1 MERAKGVTYQV
12 TGRWGGTERVASES
26 RMRELLAEL
35 DQDDPEHPDTWLSH
49 ESGWSLSVF
58 QSGLVVWEYVE
69 DPGEER
75 TEPRHQ
81 VGVSRE
87 KALDLWLKL
96 SRAELDAIEQEP
108 WRPGYSPKG

>member
-1 MERAKGVTYQV
+1 MP
-12 TGRWGGTERVASES
+12 SEA

-35 DQDDPEHPDTWLSH
+35 DQDDPEHPDVSLSH

-69 DPGEER
+69 EAGEER
-75 TEPRHQ
+75 IEPRHQ
-81 VGVSRE
+81 LGVSTE

-108 WRPGYSPKG
+108 WRLGYPEKG